1 MNEIP
6 TSVARRAY
14 ISKYFKDV
22 IGINIKVYGRNSDD
36 KLIALKSTTDE
47 RHLIKWIS

>member
-14 ISKYFKDV
+14 IAKCFKDV
-22 IGINIKVYGRNSDD
+22 IGNQYKIYVWNLDD
-36 KLIALKSTTDE
+36 KLIAFKSTTDE